1 MLGIYFAVYI
11 RGTIEI
17 IRKEVKKIMKRFL
30 IIALALGLA
39 VAFTGMVIAAE
50 PATPAKKEATKEE
63 VFRGTVVSVDAV
75 ANTIVVNN
83 KKANKE
89 ETFQVDSKTK
99 IQVAGKEK
107 KLADI
112 KKDQK
117 VAVHYRVEGDKK
129 IATLIR

>member
-1 MLGIYFAVYI
+1 M
-11 RGTIEI
+11 
-17 IRKEVKKIMKRFL
+17 KKGLMIG
-30 IIALALGLA
+30 IALVVAF
-39 VAFTGMVIAAE
+39 AFTGMLMAAE
-50 PATPAKKEATKEE
+50 PAAPAAPAKQEAAKEE

-75 ANTIVVNN
+75 ANTIVVMN
-83 KKANKE
+83 KKTNKE

-99 IQVAGKEK
+99 ITFAKKEY

-117 VAVHYRVEGDKK
+117 VGVHYRVEGDKK

>member
-1 MLGIYFAVYI
+1 MKKGLMIGIA
-11 RGTIEI
+11 
-17 IRKEVKKIMKRFL
+17 
-30 IIALALGLA
+30 LA
-39 VAFTGMVIAAE
+39 VAFAFTGMLMAAE
-50 PATPAKKEATKEE
+50 PAAPAKQEATKEE

-99 IQVAGKEK
+99 ITFAKKEY

>member
-1 MLGIYFAVYI
+1 
-11 RGTIEI
+11 
-17 IRKEVKKIMKRFL
+17 MKRNL
-30 IIALALGLA
+30 IMALALVVA
-39 VAFTGMVIAAE
+39 VTFTGMVIAAE
-50 PATPAKKEATKEE
+50 TAAPAKQETAKEE

-75 ANTIVVNN
+75 ANTIVVMN
-83 KKANKE
+83 KKTNKE

-99 IQVAGKEK
+99 IQSAGKEA

-117 VAVHYRVEGDKK
+117 VGVHYKVEGDKK

>member
-1 MLGIYFAVYI
+1 
-11 RGTIEI
+11 
-17 IRKEVKKIMKRFL
+17 MKRSL
-30 IIALALGLA
+30 IIALALGVA

-50 PATPAKKEATKEE
+50 SAAPAKQEAAKEE

-75 ANTIVVNN
+75 ANTIVVMN
-83 KKANKE
+83 KKTNKE

-99 IQVAGKEK
+99 IQFAKKEC

-117 VAVHYRVEGDKK
+117 VGVHYKVEGDKK